1 MPLQM
6 RLLAKNC
13 EKFFTYVNYEFS
25 HAPYAD
31 SSDTEH
37 ELMILNIWNIALTK
51 ETFHL
56 LRNISLS
63 II

>member
-6 RLLAKNC
+6 RLLANC
-13 EKFFTYVNYEFS
+13 KKFFTYVNYEFS
-25 HAPYAD
+25 HASYAD

-37 ELMILNIWNIALTK
+37 ELMILNIWNIALTMG
-51 ETFHL
+51 TFHV